1 MRPLTV
7 AIAITFGF
15 ALAGPATANC
25 AHTQAPGMCQWE
37 ERIAVEEWRAQQ
49 RAPALPRPVAK
60 LK

>member
-1 MRPLTV
+1 
-7 AIAITFGF
+7 
-15 ALAGPATANC
+15 
-25 AHTQAPGMCQWE
+25 MCQWE